1 VIVSLKAFIGGALDG
16 GASETGRPDLLRR
29 VVDGIVKLA
38 SHGERGLV
46 VLPPE
51 VEVRVGVAEGSLQ
64 VIERFVNDAAFDR
77 EVEAEVLN
85 RLVRA
90 REDQMPTRRYIV
102 SSSDKPSVVVT
113 EAPPRA
119 YHLRVQGGDRDGQSL
134 PLPAA
139 RRDLLVGRGPWH
151 GDDQHVANDVVLCD
165 AERGVSRKAAR
176 LRRIGAAYEVESL
189 DQREALSVLRPDGQ
203 RLRPSLSASGRV
215 PLRPGDALEFT
226 DGKNTIVT
234 AFLEEV

>member
-1 VIVSLKAFIGGALDG
+1 MSLKAILGGALDG
-16 GASETGRPDLLRR
+16 GAGETGRPDLLRR
-29 VVDGIVKLA
+29 IVEGIVKLA
-38 SHGERGLV
+38 SHGDRGLV
-46 VLPPE
+46 ALPPE
-51 VEVRVGVAEGSLQ
+51 VDIRIGVAEGSLQ
-64 VIERFVNDAAFDR
+64 VVERFVNDPAFDR

-90 REDQMPTRRYIV
+90 RDDQMPTRRY
-102 SSSDKPSVVVT
+102 VVASAERFAVTVT
-113 EAPPRA
+113 EAPPRQ
-119 YHLRVQGGDRDGQSL
+119 YQLRVQGGDRNGQAVA
-134 PLPAA
+134 LPAT

-165 AERGVSRKAAR
+165 SERGVSRRAAR
-176 LRRIGAAYEVESL
+176 MRRIGAAYEVESL

-226 DGKNTIVT
+226 DGKTPVLT
-234 AFLEEV
+234 AVLEEA